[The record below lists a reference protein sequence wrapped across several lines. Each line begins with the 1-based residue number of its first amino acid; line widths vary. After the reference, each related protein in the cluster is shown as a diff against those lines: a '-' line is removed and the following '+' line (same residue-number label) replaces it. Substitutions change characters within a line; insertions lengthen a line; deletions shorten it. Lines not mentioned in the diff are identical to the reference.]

1 MLKDFL
7 LQHRESI
14 VKRWIHLLKT
24 EISSRY
30 KTRPIEELQQT
41 VSLAFQGNYEVIVN
55 NNWQPINDFI
65 KFITKLRLER
75 GFTLSEVQRAFGLF
89 RIIMI
94 DMLPMEFEGEELK
107 EALKKVNFSV
117 DITINEFSEY
127 FQKKHDEDMS
137 EMLKFLET
145 KVKERTEELKNS
157 EQRYKTL
164 VEDINDGYFV
174 GKNGKIIFAN
184 NALCRM
190 FEYEKEQRELIRVAQ
205 KTASKKK
212 SVKKRRKKK

>member
-14 VKRWIHLLKT
+14 IKRWIHLLKT

-94 DMLPMEFEGEELK
+94 L
-107 EALKKVNFSV
+107 
-117 DITINEFSEY
+117 
-127 FQKKHDEDMS
+127 
-137 EMLKFLET
+137 T
-145 KVKERTEELKNS
+145 KG
-157 EQRYKTL
+157 QRL
-164 VEDINDGYFV
+164 
-174 GKNGKIIFAN
+174 
-184 NALCRM
+184 
-190 FEYEKEQRELIRVAQ
+190 
-205 KTASKKK
+205 
-212 SVKKRRKKK
+212 